1 MNFKLQDY
9 HEGFFHPTHIK
20 ISSVI
25 LLFWTEIFHNAH
37 LIICILF
44 EKFGG
49 DPMKRTVNNQ
59 LQVQICYA
67 FLLNNIFYTPVYIW
81 RIFIGSI
88 HPLFA
93 SVASYIY
100 QIYLSWIL
108 LAFTEMSVIKTF
120 TLLKWS
126 FVCGM
131 DELFMGQFLWISN
144 LLYIFLSQTGRYLQG
159 NMHMALDFQLL
170 TGKGLFINYVR
181 MTFLTHPLTLVC
193 KLW

>member
-1 MNFKLQDY
+1 MHFKLQDY
-9 HEGFFHPTHIK
+9 HEGFFHPSHIK
-20 ISSVI
+20 IFSVI
-25 LLFWTEIFHNAH
+25 LFFWTEIFHNAH
-37 LIICILF
+37 LILCILF

-108 LAFTEMSVIKTF
+108 LAFTEMSVITTF
-120 TLLKWS
+120 TLLKVS
-126 FVCGM
+126 KSQK
-131 DELFMGQFLWISN
+131 QFIVQNRSSIFPKKEQRISALAYKEKSN
-144 LLYIFLSQTGRYLQG
+144 QKNKGTLLY
-159 NMHMALDFQLL
+159 
-170 TGKGLFINYVR
+170 
-181 MTFLTHPLTLVC
+181 
-193 KLW
+193 

>member
-1 MNFKLQDY
+1 MVSFAAQFIKNLTYFNSDVCLADDYLIKFLNFKLQDY
-9 HEGFFHPTHIK
+9 HEGFFHPSHIK

-37 LIICILF
+37 LILCILF

-67 FLLNNIFYTPVYIW
+67 FLLNNILYTPVYIW

-108 LAFTEMSVIKTF
+108 LAFTEMSVITTF
-120 TLLKWS
+120 TLLKVS
-126 FVCGM
+126 
-131 DELFMGQFLWISN
+131 
-144 LLYIFLSQTGRYLQG
+144 
-159 NMHMALDFQLL
+159 
-170 TGKGLFINYVR
+170 
-181 MTFLTHPLTLVC
+181 
-193 KLW
+193 